1 MKNWSRMMTSS
12 YEITMATDPVLAPA
26 ANAPPVQVWVRWMTS
41 RRRSYMMFCEFSL
54 VERIGIVKQGLPA
67 IILVTL
73 ANDMSVPREV
83 LFGWLGIP
91 RATANRKVR
100 ENAVL
105 TQNESERAL
114 GIARVVGQVSKIVL
128 ESGNDEGFD
137 AAKWTAAWLDRPNP
151 AFGGRRPGGYMDT
164 TDGRE
169 LVAGLVAQMQSG
181 AYA

>member
-1 MKNWSRMMTSS
+1 MTFPPD
-12 YEITMATDPVLAPA
+12 EITVSTDPVFALA
-26 ANAPPVQVWVRWMTS
+26 ANAPPVRFWGRWMKS
-41 RRRSYMMFCEFSL
+41 KRRSYVVFCEFSL
-54 VERIGIVKQGLPA
+54 VERIGIVKRGLPA
-67 IILVTL
+67 IILVTI
-73 ANDMSVPREV
+73 ASDMSVPREV

-105 TQNESERAL
+105 TQSESERAL
-114 GIARVVGQVSKIVL
+114 GIARVVGQVSKIVH
-128 ESGNDEGFD
+128 ESGNHEGFD
-137 AAKWTAAWLDRPNP
+137 AAKWTAAWLDRPNR

-169 LVAGLVAQMQSG
+169 LVASLVAQMQSG